1 MLFRFMQKCGLS
13 SSRAYCI
20 FLKSTN
26 RNVQNVLLLKS
37 RMGNWTKPLLLAG
50 WAKIQYARDDERPHF
65 CINLNKNIDSEVY
78 CNANEFPNISSI
90 NYDTS
95 HVAYWCFVMAYMSS
109 LWCHI
114 SRDKTWICHYVG
126 GESIWNDKLL
136 NLNKQLSSFMISWYV
151 H

>member
-37 RMGNWTKPLLLAG
+37 WMGNWTKPLLLAG
-50 WAKIQYARDDERPHF
+50 LAKIQYARDDERQHF

-78 CNANEFPNISSI
+78 CNANEFPN
-90 NYDTS
+90 
-95 HVAYWCFVMAYMSS
+95 H
-109 LWCHI
+109 
-114 SRDKTWICHYVG
+114 
-126 GESIWNDKLL
+126 LL
-136 NLNKQLSSFMISWYV
+136 Y
-151 H
+151 

>member
-26 RNVQNVLLLKS
+26 RNIQNVLLLKS
-37 RMGNWTKPLLLAG
+37 WMCNWTKPLLLAG

-78 CNANEFPNISSI
+78 CNANKFPN
-90 NYDTS
+90 
-95 HVAYWCFVMAYMSS
+95 H
-109 LWCHI
+109 
-114 SRDKTWICHYVG
+114 
-126 GESIWNDKLL
+126 LL
-136 NLNKQLSSFMISWYV
+136 Y
-151 H
+151 